1 MDYKPKAL
9 YTLIIIII
17 TMKKMLVV
25 ISDEAHT
32 ILKEYRDREG
42 FGNLDDA
49 LDSFLKEKVRK
60 GKTN

>member
-1 MDYKPKAL
+1 
-9 YTLIIIII
+9 
-17 TMKKMLVV
+17 MKKMLVV

-49 LDSFLKEKVRK
+49 LDSFLKEKERK
-60 GKTN
+60 EKTNT